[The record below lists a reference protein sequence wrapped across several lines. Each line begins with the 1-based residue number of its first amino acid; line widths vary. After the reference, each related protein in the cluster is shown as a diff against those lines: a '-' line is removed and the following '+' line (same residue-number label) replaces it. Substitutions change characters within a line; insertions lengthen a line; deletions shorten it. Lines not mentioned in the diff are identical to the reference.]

1 MSRSAERRRSAG
13 ERRRLR
19 SPGMITDRLRL
30 DGRTAIVTGA
40 SRGIGAATAL
50 ALAESGADLV
60 VSARNAGDL
69 SELAS
74 KVETSTGRRVVALP
88 ADLSDLDAL
97 PPLVEAAQSEF
108 GRIDVVVNNVGGTM
122 PRPFLDTS
130 PRYLEAAFHFNVT
143 VAYQL
148 TRLAAPVMLAGDGGS
163 VVNVASAIGRLV
175 DRGFVAYGTAKAAL
189 IHMTRLVAADLAPR
203 IRVNVVAPGAIE
215 TDALATVLSDEM
227 RQTMVSMTPARR
239 LGHVDDI
246 ADAILYLSSDAA
258 SYLTGKVL
266 EVDGGMTTPNLP
278 LGLPDLT

>member
-1 MSRSAERRRSAG
+1 M
-13 ERRRLR
+13 LN
-19 SPGMITDRLRL
+19 DRLRL
-30 DGRTAIVTGA
+30 DGRAAVITGA

-50 ALAESGADLV
+50 ALAESGSDLV
-60 VSARNAGDL
+60 ISARNEGDL

-74 KVETSTGRRVVALP
+74 KVESSTGRRVVAIP
-88 ADLSDLDAL
+88 ADLSDLDSL
-97 PPLVEAAQSEF
+97 PPLVEAAQNTF
-108 GRIDVVVNNVGGTM
+108 GRLDIVVNNVGGTM

-130 PRYLEAAFHFNVT
+130 PRYLEAAFHFNVS

-148 TRLAAPVMLAGDGGS
+148 TRLATPVMLAGDGGS

-189 IHMTRLVAADLAPR
+189 IHMTKLVAADLAPR

-227 RQTMVSMTPARR
+227 RQTMISMTPARR

-246 ADAILYLSSDAA
+246 ADAILFVASDAA
-258 SYLTGKVL
+258 SYLTGKVI

>member
-1 MSRSAERRRSAG
+1 MLA
-13 ERRRLR
+13 
-19 SPGMITDRLRL
+19 DRLRL
-30 DGRTAIVTGA
+30 DGRAAIVTGA

-50 ALAESGADLV
+50 ALAESGADLI

-69 SELAS
+69 SELAG
-74 KVETSTGRRVVALP
+74 KVESSTGRRVVTVP
-88 ADLSDLDAL
+88 ADLSDLDSL
-97 PPLVEAAQSEF
+97 PPLVEVAKERF
-108 GRIDVVVNNVGGTM
+108 GRLDVVVNNVGGTM
-122 PRPFLDTS
+122 PRPFLNTS

-143 VAYQL
+143 VAYEL
-148 TRLAAPVMLAGDGGS
+148 TRLATPVMLGGDGGS

-175 DRGFVAYGTAKAAL
+175 DRGYVAYGTAKAAL

-227 RQTMVSMTPARR
+227 RQTMLSMTPARR

-246 ADAILYLSSDAA
+246 AGAILFLASDAG

-266 EVDGGMTTPNLP
+266 EVDGGMNTPNLP

>member
-1 MSRSAERRRSAG
+1 MSRSAERRRGVRAPGRVRSAAM
-13 ERRRLR
+13 LA
-19 SPGMITDRLRL
+19 DRLRL
-30 DGRTAIVTGA
+30 DGRAAIVTGA

-50 ALAESGADLV
+50 ALAESGADLI

-69 SELAS
+69 SELAG
-74 KVETSTGRRVVALP
+74 KVESSTGRRVVTVP
-88 ADLSDLDAL
+88 ADLSDLDSL
-97 PPLVEAAQSEF
+97 PPLVEVAKERF
-108 GRIDVVVNNVGGTM
+108 GRLDVVVNNVGGTM
-122 PRPFLDTS
+122 PRPFLNTS

-143 VAYQL
+143 VAYEL
-148 TRLAAPVMLAGDGGS
+148 TRLATPVMLGGDGGS

-175 DRGFVAYGTAKAAL
+175 DRGYVAYGTAKAAL

-227 RQTMVSMTPARR
+227 RQTMLSMTPARR

-246 ADAILYLSSDAA
+246 AGAILFLASDAG

-266 EVDGGMTTPNLP
+266 EVDGGMNTPNLP

>member
-1 MSRSAERRRSAG
+1 M
-13 ERRRLR
+13 L
-19 SPGMITDRLRL
+19 TDRLRL
-30 DGRTAIVTGA
+30 DGRAAIITGA

-60 VSARNAGDL
+60 ISARNAGDL
-69 SELAS
+69 AELAS
-74 KVETSTGRRVVALP
+74 KVESSTGRKVVGIP
-88 ADLSDLDAL
+88 ADLSELDSL
-97 PPLVEAAQSEF
+97 PPLIEAAQNEF
-108 GRIDVVVNNVGGTM
+108 GRIDVVINNVGGTM

-189 IHMTRLVAADLAPR
+189 IHMTKLVAADLAPR

-246 ADAILYLSSDAA
+246 ADAILFLASDAA
-258 SYLTGKVL
+258 SYMTGKVI